1 MNNKFKDFARQAL
14 SYVVIG
20 LVCLVYLCTA
30 FLTIEKTGK
39 SVYRILADGAIVFL
53 LGFFID
59 QLFSIQ
65 GLMTGETDQ
74 RFINT
79 ANLHAETVVKISPNI
94 DKLDEWCRE
103 KNAENLRE
111 QRTRILAAEGLKY
124 SDYFNEDGSA
134 KEFAVDKGK
143 LSSRVCRRFELR
155 RIKCYEKALRLRL
168 STISAG
174 ELTSEGNKSDDPYYL
189 GRTKGDYSRQMN
201 LSEVVSK
208 IGTALIFG
216 YYGVEL
222 ITDFSYANLIWTA
235 LQVVTFLL
243 MGVARKYHA
252 SMFITGE
259 FRGRLVKK
267 INFLEMFDNHM
278 KKINER
284 SSNPVAADTDGEI
297 SEDASNITE
306 VNQNVIL
313 QSQ

>member
-1 MNNKFKDFARQAL
+1 MRQVG
-14 SYVVIG
+14 SYAVIG

-39 SVYRILADGAIVFL
+39 SVYRIIADGAIVFL

-59 QLFSIQ
+59 QVFSIQ
-65 GLMTGETDQ
+65 GIMTGEADP
-74 RFINT
+74 RFIST
-79 ANLHAETVVKISPNI
+79 SNLHADTVVRISPNI
-94 DKLDEWCRE
+94 DRLDEWCRE
-103 KNAENLRE
+103 KNSENLRE

-134 KEFAVDKGK
+134 KPFVIDEKK
-143 LSSRVCRRFELR
+143 LASRVQRRFEMR

-168 STISAG
+168 TTISAG
-174 ELTSEGNKSDDPYYL
+174 ELTSEGSKDGDPFYL
-189 GRTKGDYSRQMN
+189 GRTKPEYSRQMN

-208 IGTALIFG
+208 IGMALIFG

-235 LQVVTFLL
+235 LQVVIFLL

-267 INFLEMFDNHM
+267 INFLEMFDNYM
-278 KKINER
+278 KKVNKCPSE
-284 SSNPVAADTDGEI
+284 PVPDDVVGAVSAE
-297 SEDASNITE
+297 ALPITE
-306 VNQNVIL
+306 VNENVIL